1 MGSSSSGRHG
11 GRPTIEGCGSYRLS
25 TKDLRQALRHP
36 PGTDLA
42 FRYRVDDE
50 PMEVWL
56 QVRPAQGYLHLR
68 HPSREVREFSS
79 SPAPPAEMEYDVAL
93 TWTPAGFGG
102 RRWWFVCPLSGRRC
116 AVLHLPRGGRRFAS
130 ARGYGLARHVT
141 RLPEHERLWRKM
153 AKIARRLGAR
163 ADPEIPPGKPKG
175 MHQRTYERLLAAWHE
190 AAERRDRIY
199 DTKIAGFL
207 ARGAQLHG

>member
-25 TKDLRQALRHP
+25 TKNLRQALRHP
-36 PGTDLA
+36 PGTDLV

-50 PMEVWL
+50 PMDVWL
-56 QVRPAQGYLHLR
+56 QVRPAQGCLRLR
-68 HPSREVREFSS
+68 HPSREIREFSS
-79 SPAPPAEMEYDVAL
+79 DPPAEMEYAIDL

-102 RRWWFVCPLSGRRC
+102 RRWWFLCPLSGRRC

-141 RLPEHERLWRKM
+141 RLPEHERLWWKM

-175 MHQRTYERLLAAWHE
+175 MHRRTYERLLAAWME

-207 ARGAQLHG
+207 ARGATLFG